1 MPGEGEPTLDRKSI
15 FPKEKLCYVFQV
27 SSCSGNS
34 WEMIG
39 ERGKLESL
47 GEIWLIGYLGNV
59 KNIAHWVSVSI
70 KCHTSELY
78 IDTRESFINIEHLL
92 LRVLVKYEI

>member
-1 MPGEGEPTLDRKSI
+1 MIAKASFQKKNYALHA
-15 FPKEKLCYVFQV
+15 QV
-27 SSCSGNS
+27 SSSSGNS

-47 GEIWLIGYLGNV
+47 GEIWLIGYLGNI

>member
-1 MPGEGEPTLDRKSI
+1 MIAKASFQKKNYALH
-15 FPKEKLCYVFQV
+15 VQV
-27 SSCSGNS
+27 SSSSGNS

-47 GEIWLIGYLGNV
+47 GEIWLIGYLGNM
-59 KNIAHWVSVSI
+59 KNIAHWVYVSI

-78 IDTRESFINIEHLL
+78 IDTRKSFINIEHLL

>member
-1 MPGEGEPTLDRKSI
+1 MIAKASFQKKNYALH
-15 FPKEKLCYVFQV
+15 VQV
-27 SSCSGNS
+27 SSGSGNS

-47 GEIWLIGYLGNV
+47 GEIWLIGYLGN
-59 KNIAHWVSVSI
+59 IAYWVSESI